1 MSVTYNSSSFLD
13 MLMGCA
19 SEAPEPE
26 VVSAAA
32 APENDIC
39 GVSIVVRLSSG
50 THILV
55 VGSHIFESTLEFVT
69 IRFLSCLFIVID
81 CLFEPLLSS
90 PVRNRFL

>member
-1 MSVTYNSSSFLD
+1 MRDKKIQGLSVTLNSSSFLD

-26 VVSAAA
+26 VFSATL

-39 GVSIVVRLSSG
+39 GVSVVVPA

-55 VGSHIFESTLEFVT
+55 VGSHIFEST
-69 IRFLSCLFIVID
+69 RD
-81 CLFEPLLSS
+81 
-90 PVRNRFL
+90 

>member
-1 MSVTYNSSSFLD
+1 MRDKKIQGLSVTLNSSSFLD

-26 VVSAAA
+26 VVSAP

-39 GVSIVVRLSSG
+39 GVSVVVPA

-55 VGSHIFESTLEFVT
+55 VGSHIFEST
-69 IRFLSCLFIVID
+69 RD
-81 CLFEPLLSS
+81 
-90 PVRNRFL
+90 